1 MMPATCLE
9 PVPPPS
15 MDAPAE
21 HSLAALPRSRKSGPA
36 PWQAT
41 LAKLVRRT
49 HLYSGLALVPFVLV
63 YGVSAFLFNHPVGRA
78 PEAAP
83 IPVAEGLR
91 ATMPDAE
98 ALAAEAATQLGD
110 GAPLAGSASLRGAWT
125 FECERAGRRQRITV
139 AADGASAQV
148 RALVAEPTRSVRLP
162 AATFAAAH
170 AAAERVATAV
180 VRSADGAEDPT
191 TGIRDAVPL
200 RSVGTPTLRYRAGSS
215 EVSVSL
221 ERRQATVRDAATFD
235 FGRLLMRLHTA
246 HGYGGGAARVLWAIV
261 VDAMAAAMVLWALS
275 GLFMWWQ
282 KRSSRRSGGIVLAGT
297 VVGSIVLVVAMAEV
311 FGA

>member
-1 MMPATCLE
+1 M
-9 PVPPPS
+9 
-15 MDAPAE
+15 
-21 HSLAALPRSRKSGPA
+21 
-36 PWQAT
+36 
-41 LAKLVRRT
+41 AKLVRRT

-78 PEAAP
+78 PEATPTP
-83 IPVAEGLR
+83 IPAQLR
-91 ATMPDAE
+91 AQMPDAE
-98 ALAAEAATQLGD
+98 ALAAEAAAQLGT
-110 GAPLAGSASLRGAWT
+110 GEQSVGSAHLRGAWT
-125 FECERAGRRQRITV
+125 FEYERDGQRQRITV
-139 AADGASAQV
+139 AADGATASV
-148 RALVAEPTRSVRLP
+148 RALTTEPSRTVRLP
-162 AATFAAAH
+162 AATFATAH
-170 AAAERVATAV
+170 AAAERAAAVV
-180 VRSADGAEDPT
+180 VRSTDDANGT
-191 TGIRDAVPL
+191 TSDVPL
-200 RSVGTPTLRYRAGSS
+200 RSVGAPTLRYREGDT

-246 HGYGGGAARVLWAIV
+246 HGYGNGAARVLWAIV

-282 KRSSRRSGGIVLAGT
+282 KRSSRRSGSIVLAGT